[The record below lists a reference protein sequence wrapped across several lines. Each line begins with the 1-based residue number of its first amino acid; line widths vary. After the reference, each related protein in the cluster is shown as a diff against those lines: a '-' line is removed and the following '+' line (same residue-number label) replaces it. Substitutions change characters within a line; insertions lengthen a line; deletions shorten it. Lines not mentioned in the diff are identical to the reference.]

1 MLLSVTVGW
10 SEYSWFHGV
19 MSVSVDLVGETLS
32 LFVWSHS
39 SSV

>member
-1 MLLSVTVGW
+1 MLLSVTVGGA
-10 SEYSWFHGV
+10 EYSWFQGV

-32 LFVWSHS
+32 LFVRSHS

>member
-1 MLLSVTVGW
+1 MLLSVPVGCV
-10 SEYSWFHGV
+10 EYSWFQGE
-19 MSVSVDLVGETLS
+19 MSVNVDLVGETLS